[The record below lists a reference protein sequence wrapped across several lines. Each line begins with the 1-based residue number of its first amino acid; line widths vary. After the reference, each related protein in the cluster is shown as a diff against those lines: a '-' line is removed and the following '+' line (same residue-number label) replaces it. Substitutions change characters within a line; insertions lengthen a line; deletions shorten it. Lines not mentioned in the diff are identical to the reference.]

1 MSALLQFL
9 SFALEKLCPI
19 SSGDEILKLQNC
31 FSIVAD
37 NEDNLGLKLL
47 QPPPSLQFDELH
59 LDGGCLAI
67 DITADGHLMCRTS
80 DAMKVMNR
88 DPLNI
93 ISSVNNTDAE
103 LWLQIIQA
111 EGVAVGSCYNKE
123 KKSPEVVLL
132 DPKSL
137 QKSRSIYKTTVDK
150 FTYYKIAQ
158 HLSTVYILN
167 SEEKQ
172 LVACNLVDNEIQ
184 ELPVP
189 EMNNPRNLCILPDST
204 ILLADK
210 TQLMVE

>member
-1 MSALLQFL
+1 
-9 SFALEKLCPI
+9 
-19 SSGDEILKLQNC
+19 
-31 FSIVAD
+31 
-37 NEDNLGLKLL
+37 
-47 QPPPSLQFDELH
+47 
-59 LDGGCLAI
+59 
-67 DITADGHLMCRTS
+67 MCRTS

-111 EGVAVGSCYNKE
+111 EGLAVGSCYNKE
-123 KKSPEVVLL
+123 KKSPEVTLL

-158 HLSTVYILN
+158 HLFTVYILN

-172 LVACNLVDNEIQ
+172 LVVCNLVDNEIQ

-189 EMNNPRNLCILPDST
+189 EMKNPRNLCILPDST

-210 TQLMVE
+210 TKDGGVRRYKVENKTLTQMWEFPHISDPTGISFDPTSELIYICTGDGPLFILSLEGK

>member
-1 MSALLQFL
+1 
-9 SFALEKLCPI
+9 
-19 SSGDEILKLQNC
+19 
-31 FSIVAD
+31 
-37 NEDNLGLKLL
+37 
-47 QPPPSLQFDELH
+47 
-59 LDGGCLAI
+59 
-67 DITADGHLMCRTS
+67 
-80 DAMKVMNR
+80 
-88 DPLNI
+88 
-93 ISSVNNTDAE
+93 VNNTDTE

-172 LVACNLVDNEIQ
+172 LVVCNLVDNEIQ